1 MKRWLFVPL
10 AVAVVSWVAVA
21 VPPDAEKAAK
31 ATAVEVG
38 DAAKRAQVEKGLTVT
53 AWASEPALANPVSF
67 AFDGQGAC
75 YVVETNR
82 FNEGTPDTRSFM
94 HWLDEDIGSRSVED
108 RLAMYAKHKY
118 PAYEKFGET
127 VRKLV
132 DTTGK
137 GVADTSTLFAGPF
150 NKPADGVAAGVL
162 ARDGDVYVTCIPSL
176 YKLKDTKGTGTADV
190 TDVMSTGYGVRVQFV
205 GHDLHGL
212 RMGPDGK
219 LYFSIGDRGFK
230 VVTKEGTTLSN
241 PDSGAVLRCLPDGS
255 KLEIVHVGLR
265 NPQELAFDELGN
277 LFTYDNNSDSGD
289 KARWVQ
295 IVEGGDSG
303 WRCGYQYGTLMHNAG
318 VPEGNRGPWNSEG
331 IWHTETKDSKP
342 PAYVVPPLA
351 HFGNGPSGLTYYP
364 GVGLGD
370 RYKGHFF
377 ACDFTASASNSVIW
391 SLAVKPKGAS
401 FEVTDLHPFVKNMV
415 ATDCEFGP
423 DGNFYWLDW
432 VGGWTKPQKGRIF
445 KVTDAEA
452 MKNPAV
458 AEAKKLLA
466 EGFAKK
472 SPAELIALFDH
483 PHREL
488 RQEAQFALAK
498 RPEAGEL
505 LKQSKPTS
513 VLAKL
518 HTIWALGQLNLNE
531 AASQYVVD
539 PSPDVRRNAH
549 KIYSQSVFLPRFI
562 TSPDLLPPLVWSY
575 QTEPGLVQPL
585 ADADLAV
592 RAEAIRSFAKL
603 AVRSQG
609 KLKPNDPNFQA
620 SQYAPIFTVLKDNDN
635 RDAYLRQAAVEAL
648 ITLAGPAPCELANAW
663 KASKPASDHPAI
675 RLGVVLALRKLQCPK
690 LDEWLGDSDPA
701 VAAEA
706 ARAIYDQALPTP
718 MPGLAKLSDNPGLQD
733 AVAYRALAANYRLGE
748 AVHANRVAAV
758 AARSSENE
766 GVRMAALKML
776 EEWAKPKRLD
786 PITGLTMNLG
796 ERSPE
801 IAKHAAVG
809 VLAKL
814 FVGSDSLR
822 KQSAQLTAKL
832 GIQEVGPL
840 MLELIADAKQ
850 PVNTRV
856 EALFALE
863 AVKATQLAEAAKLA
877 LASGEAKLRGAARVV
892 NAKSNPTAAL
902 TELPALLKDD
912 QASLVEKQM
921 ALAVMGT
928 LKESADIDGAILGG
942 LTDVLA
948 GKLPIAL
955 KLDVMEAAQA
965 RSTTDKLKLHAPLR
979 EKLKEIDTADRAAV
993 AKDPLA
999 RDRLASA
1006 GGDAAVGRQIF
1017 LNNAAVYCQRCHKL
1031 DGQGGEVG
1039 PALNDIAKTK
1049 DRDYLLESIVNPNA
1063 KIAEG
1068 YQSVIL
1074 NLADGRTLSGVLRG
1088 KDAKTVTLVTAENKT
1103 ILVPRDE
1110 IDAEKPDKSAMPDD
1124 LHKKLSKRELRDVVE
1139 FLASLK

>member
-1 MKRWLFVPL
+1 MKRWLFLPL
-10 AVAVVSWVAVA
+10 AVAVVSLVAVA

-31 ATAVEVG
+31 ATAADVG

-53 AWASEPALANPVSF
+53 AWASEPLLTNPVSF
-67 AFDGQGAC
+67 AFDGKGAC

-82 FNEGTPDTRSFM
+82 FADGVPDTRGFM
-94 HWLDEDIGSRSVED
+94 YWLDDDIGSRSVED

-127 VRKLV
+127 VRKVV

-162 ARDGDVYVTCIPSL
+162 ARDGDVYLTCIPSL

-303 WRCGYQYGTLMHNAG
+303 WRCGYQYGTMMHHAG
-318 VPEGNRGPWNSEG
+318 VPQGNRGPWNSEG
-331 IWHTETKDSKP
+331 VWHTETKDSKP

-364 GVGLGD
+364 GVGLSE

-401 FEVTDLHPFVKNMV
+401 FEVTDLHPFVRNMV

-432 VGGWTKPQKGRIF
+432 VGGWSKPQKGRIF

-452 MKNPAV
+452 MKSPAV
-458 AEAKKLLA
+458 ADAKKLLA
-466 EGFAKK
+466 EGFSKK
-472 SPAELIALFDH
+472 TPAELIALFDH
-483 PHREL
+483 PHREV

-498 RPEAGEL
+498 FPEAGQL
-505 LKQSKPTS
+505 LRQSKPTS
-513 VLAKL
+513 AVAKL
-518 HTIWALGQLNLNE
+518 HTIWALGQVNFHAWARDYFRDE
-531 AASQYVVD
+531 ST
-539 PSPDVRRNAH
+539 DVRRNAF
-549 KIYSQSVFLPRFI
+549 KVYGDATRPGGGIPPS
-562 TSPDLLPPLVWSY
+562 LLGY
-575 QTEPGLVQPL
+575 L
-585 ADADLAV
+585 ADVDLGV
-592 RAEAIRSFAKL
+592 RAEAVRAYAKL
-603 AVRSQG
+603 AAHPFPYITPGSQAA
-609 KLKPNDPNFQA
+609 K
-620 SQYAPIFTVLKDNDN
+620 YAPIFTVLKDNDN
-635 RDAYLRQAAVEAL
+635 KDAYLRQAAVEAL
-648 ITLAGPAPCELANAW
+648 ITLSGPAPCELANAW

-690 LDEWLGDSDPA
+690 LDEWLGDSDLA
-701 VAAEA
+701 VVAEA

-748 AVHANRVAAV
+748 AANANRVAAV

-766 GVRMAALKML
+766 GVRMAALRML

-796 ERSPE
+796 ERSPGF
-801 IAKHAAVG
+801 AKQAAVG

-814 FVGSDSLR
+814 FVGSDALR

-863 AVKATQLAEAAKLA
+863 AVKATQLTEAAKLA
-877 LASGEAKLRGAARVV
+877 LASDEAKLRGAARVV

-902 TELPALLKDD
+902 KELPALLKDD
-912 QASLVEKQM
+912 KASLVEKQM

-928 LKESADIDGAILGG
+928 LKESPDIDGAILGG
-942 LTDVLA
+942 LTDALA

-999 RDRLASA
+999 RDRLATA
-1006 GGDAAVGRQIF
+1006 GGDAFVGRQIF

-1103 ILVPRDE
+1103 ILVPREE

>member
-1 MKRWLFVPL
+1 MKRWLFLPL
-10 AVAVVSWVAVA
+10 AVAAVSLVALA

-31 ATAVEVG
+31 ATAADVG
-38 DAAKRAQVEKGLTVT
+38 DAARRAQVEKGLTVT
-53 AWASEPALANPVSF
+53 AWASEPALANPVAF
-67 AFDGQGAC
+67 AFDGKGAC

-94 HWLDEDIGSRSVED
+94 HWLDDDIGSRSVED

-127 VRKLV
+127 VRKV
-132 DTTGK
+132 WDSKGK

-162 ARDGDVYVTCIPSL
+162 ARDGDVYLTCIPSL

-190 TDVMSTGYGVRVQFV
+190 TDVLSTGYGVRVQFV

-303 WRCGYQYGTLMHNAG
+303 WRCGYQYGTLMHHAG
-318 VPEGNRGPWNSEG
+318 VPQGNRGPWNAEG

-342 PAYVVPPLA
+342 PAYVVPPLL

-364 GVGLGD
+364 GVGLSD

-432 VGGWTKPQKGRIF
+432 VGGWSKPQKGRIF

-452 MKNPAV
+452 QKNPAV

-472 SPAELIALFDH
+472 TPAELIALFDH
-483 PHREL
+483 PHREV
-488 RQEAQFALAK
+488 RQEAQFELAK

-505 LKQSKPTS
+505 LTKSKPKS

-518 HTIWALGQLNLNE
+518 HTIWCLDQFGMQGVAERYLNDGS
-531 AASQYVVD
+531 A
-539 PSPDVRRNAH
+539 DVRRNAV
-549 KIYSQSVFLPRFI
+549 KVYGKATMIQANGNIQLVLAGKFE
-562 TSPDLLPPLVWSY
+562 SPELLLLLSDTDL
-575 QTEPGLVQPL
+575 G
-585 ADADLAV
+585 V
-592 RAEAIRSFAKL
+592 RAAAIRAYAKFKHSPPGVNSNRNP
-603 AVRSQG
+603 AA
-609 KLKPNDPNFQA
+609 QA
-620 SQYAPIFTVLKDNDN
+620 ADYAPIFTVLKDNDN
-635 RDAYLRQAAVEAL
+635 QDAYLRQAAVEAL
-648 ITLAGPAPCELANAW
+648 ITLSGPAPCELANAW
-663 KASKPASDHPAI
+663 KASKPASDHPAV

-690 LDEWLGDSDPA
+690 LDEWLSDADPA
-701 VAAEA
+701 VVAEA

-718 MPGLAKLSDNPGLQD
+718 MPGLAKLAENPGQPD

-748 AVHANRVAAV
+748 AVNANRVAAV

-766 GVRMAALKML
+766 GIRTAALKML

-796 ERSPE
+796 ERSPGVPKQ
-801 IAKHAAVG
+801 AVVG

-814 FVGSDSLR
+814 FVGSDALR

-840 MLELIADAKQ
+840 MLELIADVKQ

-863 AVKATQLAEAAKLA
+863 AVKAKQLAEAAKLA

-902 TELPALLKDD
+902 KELPALLKDD
-912 QASLVEKQM
+912 KATLVEKQM

-928 LKESADIDGAILGG
+928 LKESADIDGALADA
-942 LTDVLA
+942 LTGSLA

-1006 GGDAAVGRQIF
+1006 GGDATVGRQIF

-1031 DGQGGEVG
+1031 DGNGGEVG

>member
-1 MKRWLFVPL
+1 MKRWLFLPL
-10 AVAVVSWVAVA
+10 AVAVVSLVAVA

-31 ATAVEVG
+31 ATAADVG
-38 DAAKRAQVEKGLTVT
+38 DAAKKAQVEKGLTVT

-67 AFDGQGAC
+67 AFDGKGAC

-82 FNEGTPDTRSFM
+82 FSDGVPDTRGYM
-94 HWLDEDIGSRSVED
+94 HWLDDDIGSRSVED

-137 GVADTSTLFAGPF
+137 GVADQSTLFAGPF

-162 ARDGDVYVTCIPSL
+162 ARDGDVYLTCIPSL

-190 TDVMSTGYGVRVQFV
+190 TDVMSTGFGVRVQFV

-230 VVTKEGTTLSN
+230 VVTKEGTTLHN

-289 KARWVQ
+289 RARWVQ

-303 WRCGYQYGTLMHNAG
+303 WRCGYQYGTMMHHAG
-318 VPEGNRGPWNSEG
+318 VPQGNRGPWNSEG

-342 PAYVVPPLA
+342 PAYVVPPLL

-432 VGGWTKPQKGRIF
+432 VGGWSKPEKGRIF

-458 AEAKKLLA
+458 NEAKTLLA

-472 SPAELIALFDH
+472 TPADLAALLNH
-483 PHREL
+483 AHREV
-488 RQEAQFALAK
+488 RQEAQYEFAK
-498 RPEAGEL
+498 RPEQL
-505 LKQSKPTS
+505 LNLAWVNKPTTTN
-513 VLAKL
+513 AKL
-518 HTIWALGQLNLNE
+518 HVIWAYGMVGSRDQSFNLE
-531 AASQYVVD
+531 AALYLQD
-539 PSPDVRRNAH
+539 LSPDVRRNAV
-549 KIYSQSVFLPRFI
+549 KVLGQYVPSMPQDLGFMRWINDAKKMI
-562 TSPDLLPPLVWSY
+562 DDPDLS
-575 QTEPGLVQPL
+575 
-585 ADADLAV
+585 V
-592 RAEAIRSFAKL
+592 RAEALRSY
-603 AVRSQG
+603 G
-609 KLKPNDPNFQA
+609 KLTAQWVSRPVKPESQA
-620 SQYAPIFTVLKDNDN
+620 AAYAPIFGVLKDNDN
-635 RDAYLRQAAVEAL
+635 KDAYLRQAAVEAL

-690 LDEWLGDSDPA
+690 LDEWLTDTDPA
-701 VAAEA
+701 VVAEA
-706 ARAIYDQALPTP
+706 ARAIYDQALTTP
-718 MPGLAKLSDNPGLQD
+718 MPGLAKLSDNPGLPD
-733 AVAYRALAANYRLGE
+733 AVAYRALAANYRLGDT
-748 AVHANRVAAV
+748 VHANRVAAV
-758 AARSSENE
+758 AARGSENE

-796 ERSPE
+796 ERSPGVP
-801 IAKHAAVG
+801 KQAAVG

-814 FVGSDSLR
+814 FVGSDTLR

-840 MLELIADAKQ
+840 MLELIADVKQ

-863 AVKATQLAEAAKLA
+863 AVKAKQLAEAAKLA
-877 LASGEAKLRGAARVV
+877 LASDEAKLRGAARVV

-902 TELPALLKDD
+902 KELPALLKDEK
-912 QASLVEKQM
+912 ASLVEKQM

-928 LKESADIDGAILGG
+928 LKESADIDGAIAAG
-942 LTDVLA
+942 LSDALA
-948 GKLPIAL
+948 GKLPVAL

-965 RSTTDKLKLHAPLR
+965 RSEAKNLKLHAPLR

-1006 GGDAAVGRQIF
+1006 GGDAYLGRQIF

-1031 DGQGGEVG
+1031 DGNGGEVG
-1039 PALNDIAKTK
+1039 PPLNDIAKTK

-1088 KDAKTVTLVTAENKT
+1088 KDAKSVTLVTADNKT
-1103 ILVPRDE
+1103 IVVPRDD

>member
-1 MKRWLFVPL
+1 MKRWLSVPL
-10 AVAVVSWVAVA
+10 AVAVVSLVAIA

-31 ATAVEVG
+31 VTAADVG

-53 AWASEPALANPVSF
+53 AWASEPALANPVAF
-67 AFDGQGAC
+67 GFDGQGAC

-82 FNEGTPDTRSFM
+82 FADGVPDTRGFM
-94 HWLDEDIGSRSVED
+94 HWLDDDIGSRSVED

-118 PAYEKFGET
+118 PAFEKFGET
-127 VRKLV
+127 VRKV
-132 DTTGK
+132 WDSTGK
-137 GVADTSTLFAGPF
+137 GVADQSTLFAGPF

-162 ARDGDVYVTCIPSL
+162 ARDGDVYFTCIPSL

-241 PDSGAVLRCLPDGS
+241 PDSGAVLRCMPDGS

-303 WRCGYQYGTLMHNAG
+303 WRCGYQYGTLMHNAA
-318 VPEGNRGPWNSEG
+318 VPQGNRGPWNTEG

-342 PAYVVPPLA
+342 PAYVVPPLL
-351 HFGNGPSGLTYYP
+351 HFGNGPSGITYYP
-364 GVGLGD
+364 GVGLSD

-423 DGNFYWLDW
+423 DGAFYWLDW

-483 PHREL
+483 PHREV
-488 RQEAQFALAK
+488 RQEAQYGLAK
-498 RPEAGEL
+498 RPGAGEL
-505 LKQSKPTS
+505 LKRSKPAS
-513 VLAKL
+513 VMAKL
-518 HTIWALGQLNLNE
+518 HTIWALGQLNLN
-531 AASQYVVD
+531 AAAGQYTRD
-539 PSPDVRRNAH
+539 QSADVRRNAL
-549 KIYSQSVFLPRFI
+549 KVYGQTAIAVTPADASEPV
-562 TSPDLLPPLVWSY
+562 TPLVWTY
-575 QTEPGLVQPL
+575 KTEPGFVHPL
-585 ADADLAV
+585 ADPDLAV
-592 RAEAIRSFAKL
+592 RAQ
-603 AVRSQG
+603 AVRSYA
-609 KLKPNDPNFQA
+609 KLTAQWVSKPTKPDSQA
-620 SQYAPIFTVLKDNDN
+620 NQYAPIFAVLKDNDN
-635 RDAYLRQAAVEAL
+635 KDAYLRQAAVEAL
-648 ITLAGPAPCELANAW
+648 ITLSGPAPCELANAW
-663 KASKPASDHPAI
+663 KASKPASDHPAV

-690 LDEWLGDSDPA
+690 LDEWLTDSDPA

-706 ARAIYDQALPTP
+706 ARAIYDQALTAP
-718 MPGLAKLSDNPGLQD
+718 MPGLAKLSDNPGVQD

-748 AVHANRVAAV
+748 AMHADRVAAV
-758 AARSSENE
+758 AARTSENE
-766 GVRMAALKML
+766 GVRTAALKML

-796 ERSPE
+796 ERSPG
-801 IAKHAAVG
+801 IAKQAAVG

-814 FVGSDSLR
+814 FVGSDALR

-877 LASGEAKLRGAARVV
+877 MASGEDKLRGAARVV
-892 NAKSNPTAAL
+892 NAKSNPTAASK
-902 TELPALLKDD
+902 ELPALLKDD
-912 QASLVEKQM
+912 KASLVEKQM

-928 LKESADIDGAILGG
+928 LKESAEIDGAIAGG
-942 LTDVLA
+942 LSDVLS

-1031 DGQGGEVG
+1031 DGNGGEVG

-1088 KDAKTVTLVTAENKT
+1088 KDAKSVTLVTAENKT
-1103 ILVPRDE
+1103 ILVPRED